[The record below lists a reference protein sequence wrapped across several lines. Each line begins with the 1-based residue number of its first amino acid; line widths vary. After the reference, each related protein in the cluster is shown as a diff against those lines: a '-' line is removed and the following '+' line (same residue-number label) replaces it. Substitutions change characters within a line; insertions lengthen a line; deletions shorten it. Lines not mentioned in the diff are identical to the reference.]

1 MGEYTWPGNVRELEA
16 LVERLSIL
24 KQSGWIE
31 ETDLPP
37 ELRERQGRERP
48 QAAELPPEGIDLPG
62 YMSAVETHLICQ
74 ALDRTEGNKNRAAEI
89 LGLKRTTLVEKIRS
103 KGI

>member
-1 MGEYTWPGNVRELEA
+1 M
-16 LVERLSIL
+16 ERLAVL

-31 ETDLPP
+31 ERDIPA
-37 ELRERQGRERP
+37 ELRTQRGQEGTVT
-48 QAAELPPEGIDLPG
+48 AELPPDGIDLPG
-62 YMSAVETHLICQ
+62 YINEVETGLIRQ
-74 ALDRTEGNKNRAAEI
+74 ALDRTGGNKNRAAEF